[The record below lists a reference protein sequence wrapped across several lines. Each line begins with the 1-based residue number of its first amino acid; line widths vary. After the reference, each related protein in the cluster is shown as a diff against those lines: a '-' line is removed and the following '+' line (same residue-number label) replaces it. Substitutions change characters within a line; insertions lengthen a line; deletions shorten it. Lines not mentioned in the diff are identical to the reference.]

1 MRWLVLG
8 QPEMSASQQPVPG
21 FVTNNQP
28 IPGFVTNNQPFP
40 SGSSS
45 RFAQKQLRFTFD
57 LPAGDS
63 FAEAPG
69 ANRMTVSGLRASAT
83 ITQGGSAQFG
93 MADIAVYGLTLAEMN
108 KLSTLGIQIP
118 MVRRNVV
125 TVEAGD
131 EANGMSVV
139 FQGTITNGWCDF
151 AAMPNNSFRI
161 TADPAV
167 YIRVQPVPPTTIN
180 GQADV
185 ATVLAGLAQQASM
198 SFNDGGV
205 QERLYYPYFPGTILE
220 QIERCAR
227 AAGINYAI
235 DHNTLSIWPR
245 GAQRG
250 QLIPIISPDTGMIGY
265 PAFTSLGVNIA
276 VVFNPTLVYGQRV
289 RVQGSALTAA
299 NQDWDI
305 ISISHDLDAQMP
317 NGQWRTRFIAAPPG
331 LVAIGPRF

>member
-1 MRWLVLG
+1 
-8 QPEMSASQQPVPG
+8 MSGTQQPIPG

-40 SGSSS
+40 FGDSR

-57 LPAGDS
+57 LPAGSS

-93 MADIAVYGLTLAEMN
+93 MADIAIYGLTLSEMN
-108 KLSTLGIQIP
+108 QLSTLGVQIP

-125 TVEAGD
+125 SIEAGD
-131 EANGMSVV
+131 ETNGMSVV

-151 AAMPNNSFRI
+151 ASMPNNSFRI

-167 YIRVQPVPPTTIN
+167 YIRVQPIPPTTIN

-185 ATVLAGLAQQASM
+185 ATILAGLAQQANM
-198 SFNDGGV
+198 SFNNGGV
-205 QERLYYPYFPGTILE
+205 QERLYYPYFPGTVLE

-227 AAGINYAI
+227 AAGINYTI

-245 GAQRG
+245 GTQRG
-250 QLIPIISPDTGMIGY
+250 QLVPVISPDTGMIGY
-265 PAFTSLGVNIA
+265 PTFTSLGVGIA
-276 VVFNPTLVYGQRV
+276 VVFNPTLVFGQNV
-289 RVQGSALTAA
+289 SVQGSALSAA
-299 NQDWDI
+299 NKVWSI
-305 ISISHDLDAQMP
+305 YKISHDLDSQMP
-317 NGQWRTRFIAAPPG
+317 NGQWRTRIEAAPPG
-331 LVAIGPRF
+331 LVALGPRL